1 MIGRIPHRHGSD
13 TDLVLLEFQSTQ
25 DRWMALRVLVNAS
38 LLWQR
43 SGPGAAWAC
52 PAPVG
57 KHMKRSICLVFVL
70 IGAICSGTSA
80 FGRAMEVGEAAILRQ
95 VAPAVV
101 SISVWKMRAS
111 DQPGQPSRRVKTYGS
126 GFIVDPS
133 GIIVT
138 NQHVIDA
145 AIDVKVVLIDGTRLT
160 AKVLAASPMTDLA
173 VLKIEAGHPLP
184 SLTWGDSE
192 TLQVGDPV
200 LTLGNGLG
208 LGTSVSAGIVS
219 GLNRNFAD
227 SPFDSYIQ
235 TDAVINH
242 GNSGGPLI
250 DRDGKVVGVD
260 EALINPEGKG
270 GFIGVGLAVPT
281 SIAKFVTGLL
291 LDPNHRAPGWLGF
304 NLQDVTPELAE
315 PLGAPR
321 STGAI
326 IAAIDPSGPANQA
339 SLQPGDMLDEING
352 QKLDD
357 SRAFM
362 RAIAV
367 VPAGEVVHLT
377 VWRNGEKHE
386 FPATVA
392 AWPNYK
398 PDGGVMTGQ
407 MAAEMMT
414 RPPDLGVQFAAL
426 DDTNRKQYSLGPE
439 VSGVLIAHVDADS
452 EASDLG
458 IEEGDVVMV
467 VQGAHVMTPD
477 DVHQAVRNAEEQH
490 RTWLAVL
497 IHSKSGAQ
505 WIPISISARNS

>member
-1 MIGRIPHRHGSD
+1 MHR
-13 TDLVLLEFQSTQ
+13 L
-25 DRWMALRVLVNAS
+25 
-38 LLWQR
+38 
-43 SGPGAAWAC
+43 
-52 PAPVG
+52 
-57 KHMKRSICLVFVL
+57 ICLVFAL
-70 IGAICSGTSA
+70 IGAIYLDAPA
-80 FGRAMEVGEAAILRQ
+80 FGRAMEPGEAAVLHQ

-101 SISVWKMRAS
+101 SISVWKMRPS
-111 DQPGQPSRRVKTYGS
+111 DQPGEPSRRVKTYGS

-138 NQHVIDA
+138 NQHVIDS
-145 AIDVKVVLIDGTRLT
+145 AIDVKAVLIDGTRVT
-160 AKVLAASPMTDLA
+160 AKIIAASPMIDLA
-173 VLKIEAGHPLP
+173 VLKIEVGHPLP
-184 SLTWGDSE
+184 SLAWGDSE

-250 DRDGKVVGVD
+250 DRDGKVVGVS

-270 GFIGVGLAVPT
+270 GFIGVGLAIPAT
-281 SIAKFVTGLL
+281 IAKFVADRLV
-291 LDPNHRAPGWLGF
+291 DPRHPAPGWIGIY
-304 NLQDVTPELAE
+304 LQDVTSELAE

-321 STGAI
+321 SMGAVVS
-326 IAAIDPSGPANQA
+326 AVEPSGPASQA
-339 SLQPGDMLDEING
+339 SLQPGDVLDEVNG

-362 RAIAV
+362 RAIAIL
-367 VPAGEVVHLT
+367 PPGEVVRLT
-377 VWRNGEKHE
+377 VWRNGQKREI
-386 FPATVA
+386 PATVA

-398 PDGGVMTGQ
+398 PDGGAMTGQ
-407 MAAEMMT
+407 AAAEMMT
-414 RPPDLGVQFAAL
+414 RPPDLGVKFAAL
-426 DDTNRKQYSLGPE
+426 DDTSRKQYGLGPE
-439 VSGVLIAHVDADS
+439 LSGVLIAHVDADS
-452 EASDLG
+452 EARDLG
-458 IEEGDVVMV
+458 IQEGDVVMI
-467 VQGAHVMTPD
+467 VQGVTVVTPD
-477 DVHQAVRNAEEQH
+477 DVRRAVHDAMEQH

-505 WIPISISARNS
+505 WIPISINTRNS

>member
-1 MIGRIPHRHGSD
+1 MELIRYKHAINRPKLGGMPAHPRSVAQQ
-13 TDLVLLEFQSTQ
+13 TLLGLTWF
-25 DRWMALRVLVNAS
+25 
-38 LLWQR
+38 
-43 SGPGAAWAC
+43 
-52 PAPVG
+52 
-57 KHMKRSICLVFVL
+57 VFVL
-70 IGAICSGTSA
+70 IGAIGFGSPA
-80 FGRAMEVGEAAILRQ
+80 FGRAMDIEEAAILRQ

-111 DQPGQPSRRVKTYGS
+111 DQPGEPSRRVKTYGS

-138 NQHVIDA
+138 NQHVIDS
-145 AIDVKVVLIDGTRLT
+145 AIDVKAVLIDGTRVS

-173 VLKIEAGHPLP
+173 VLKIEVDHPLP
-184 SLTWGDSE
+184 SLAWGDSE
-192 TLQVGDPV
+192 ALQVGDPV

-250 DRDGKVVGVD
+250 DRDGKVVGVS

-270 GFIGVGLAVPT
+270 GFIGVGLAIPT
-281 SIAKFVTGLL
+281 TIAKFVTDRLV
-291 LDPNHRAPGWLGF
+291 DPRHPPPGWLGF

-321 STGAI
+321 SMGAI
-326 IAAIDPSGPANQA
+326 VAAVEPSGPASQA
-339 SLQPGDMLDEING
+339 SLQPGDVLDQVNG

-362 RAIAV
+362 RAIAIL
-367 VPAGEVVHLT
+367 PPGQIVHLA
-377 VWRNGEKHE
+377 VWRHGHNQDV
-386 FPATVA
+386 PATVA

-398 PDGGVMTGQ
+398 PNGGAMTGQ
-407 MAAEMMT
+407 AAAEMMT
-414 RPPDLGVQFAAL
+414 RPPDLGVKLALL
-426 DDTNRKQYSLGPE
+426 DDMKRRQYGLGPE
-439 VSGVLIAHVDADS
+439 ISGVLVAHVDADS

-458 IEEGDVVMV
+458 LQEGDVVMV
-467 VQGAHVMTPD
+467 VQTAAVVTPD
-477 DVHQAVRNAEEQH
+477 DVHRAVRDAQEQH

-497 IHSKSGAQ
+497 IRTRSGPQ
-505 WIPISISARNS
+505 WIPISISTKSS

>member
-1 MIGRIPHRHGSD
+1 MQRLIGLI
-13 TDLVLLEFQSTQ
+13 
-25 DRWMALRVLVNAS
+25 
-38 LLWQR
+38 
-43 SGPGAAWAC
+43 
-52 PAPVG
+52 
-57 KHMKRSICLVFVL
+57 FVL
-70 IGAICSGTSA
+70 IGAICSGAPA
-80 FGRAMEVGEAAILRQ
+80 FGRAMDVGDAAILRQ

-101 SISVWKMRAS
+101 SISVWKMKAS
-111 DQPGQPSRRVKTYGS
+111 DQPGEPSRRVKTYGS

-138 NQHVIDA
+138 NQHVIDS
-145 AIDVKVVLIDGTRLT
+145 AIDVKAVLIDGTR
-160 AKVLAASPMTDLA
+160 ASVKVLAASPMTDLA

-184 SLTWGDSE
+184 SLTWGDSD

-219 GLNRNFAD
+219 GLNRNFSD

-250 DRDGKVVGVD
+250 DHDGKVVGVS
-260 EALINPEGKG
+260 EALFNPEAMG
-270 GFIGVGLAVPT
+270 GFIGVGLAIPAT
-281 SIAKFVTGLL
+281 IAKFVTERLI
-291 LDPNHRAPGWLGF
+291 DPHQPAPGWLGF

-321 STGAI
+321 TMGAI
-326 IAAIDPSGPANQA
+326 ISAVEPSGPASQA
-339 SLQPGDMLDEING
+339 SLQPGDVLDQVNG
-352 QKLDD
+352 LKLDD

-367 VPAGEVVHLT
+367 QPPGEVVRLT
-377 VWRNGEKHE
+377 VWRNGQKREI
-386 FPATVA
+386 PATVA

-398 PDGGVMTGQ
+398 PDGGAMTGQ
-407 MAAEMMT
+407 AAAAMMT
-414 RPPDLGVQFAAL
+414 RPPDLGVKLAVL
-426 DDTNRKQYSLGPE
+426 DDTERKHYGLGPE
-439 VSGVLIAHVDADS
+439 VSGVLVARVEVDS

-458 IEEGDVVMV
+458 IKEGDVVMV
-467 VQGAHVMTPD
+467 VQGAAVVTPD
-477 DVHQAVRNAEEQH
+477 DVRRAVRDAQEQH
-490 RTWLAVL
+490 RALLAVL

-505 WIPISISARNS
+505 WIPISISAKGS

>member
-1 MIGRIPHRHGSD
+1 MPRLIS
-13 TDLVLLEFQSTQ
+13 
-25 DRWMALRVLVNAS
+25 
-38 LLWQR
+38 
-43 SGPGAAWAC
+43 
-52 PAPVG
+52 
-57 KHMKRSICLVFVL
+57 LVFVL
-70 IGAICSGTSA
+70 IAAIHSSASA
-80 FGRAMEVGEAAILRQ
+80 FGRATDLGEAAVLRQ

-101 SISVWKMRAS
+101 SISVWKVRAS
-111 DQPGQPSRRVKTYGS
+111 DQPGEPPRRVKTYGS

-138 NQHVIDA
+138 NQHVIDN
-145 AIDVKVVLIDGTRLT
+145 AIDVKAVLIDGTRVS

-173 VLKIEAGHPLP
+173 VLKIEIGHPLP

-250 DRDGKVVGVD
+250 NHDGKVVGVS

-270 GFIGVGLAVPT
+270 GFIGVGLAIPAT
-281 SIAKFVTGLL
+281 IAKFVTDRLV
-291 LDPNHRAPGWLGF
+291 DPQHPAPGWLGF

-321 STGAI
+321 SVGAVI
-326 IAAIDPSGPANQA
+326 SAVEPSGPASQA
-339 SLQPGDMLDEING
+339 SLRPGDVLDQVDG

-357 SRAFM
+357 LRAFM

-367 VPAGEVVHLT
+367 VPPGTVAHLS
-377 VWRNGEKHE
+377 VWRNGQKHE
-386 FPATVA
+386 IAATVA
-392 AWPNYK
+392 PWPNYK

-407 MAAEMMT
+407 AAAEMMT
-414 RPPDLGVQFAAL
+414 RPPDLGVKLALL
-426 DDTNRKQYSLGPE
+426 DDTTRKQYGLGPE
-439 VSGVLIAHVDADS
+439 LSGVLVAHVEADF

-467 VQGAHVMTPD
+467 VQRATVMTPD
-477 DVHQAVRNAEEQH
+477 DVRRAVRDAQVQH
-490 RTWLAVL
+490 RAWVAVL
-497 IHSKSGAQ
+497 IRSKSGAQ
-505 WIPISISARNS
+505 WIPISISTGKS